1 MTECARYQFRLGKKD
16 AWALE
21 KAAKER
27 GIAGN
32 LMAKKIV
39 QTALRDDLVSPDR
52 LAEDLLIIRAG
63 IEQLFSRSDRDE
75 ELGDAIER
83 LRTKRKAARLTGLQE
98 VV

>member
-1 MTECARYQFRLGKKD
+1 MTECPRYQFRLGKKD
-16 AWALE
+16 AWVLE

-27 GIAGN
+27 GIAAN

-39 QTALRDDLVSPDR
+39 QTVLRDDLVSPDR

-63 IEQLFSRSDRDE
+63 MEQLFSRSDRDH
-75 ELGDAIER
+75 ELDEAIER
-83 LRTKRKAARLTGLQE
+83 LRTRRKAARLSGLQE